1 MGACLQRS
9 APAAQRVASGR
20 TVSKA
25 ALSSAA
31 CMHKADRTRRHRKE
45 LRVDVLGIDIAKA
58 KFAVALRR
66 DDGKVRHKTFLNTP
80 SGFADLAVWLQRQQV
95 AHVHACLEATGTYGE
110 ALALWLHD
118 AGHIVSVVHPAV
130 IHAYAR
136 VQLACSKRERI

>member
-1 MGACLQRS
+1 MRACLQRS

-45 LRVDVLGIDIAKA
+45 LRVDVVLGIDIAKA

-80 SGFADLAVWLQRQQV
+80 SGFADLAVWLQRQPG
-95 AHVHACLEATGTYGE
+95 AHVTARLESTRPYGR
-110 ALALWLHD
+110 AQALWRHD
-118 AGHIVSVVHPAV
+118 PGAIDSPVNG
-130 IHAYAR
+130 
-136 VQLACSKRERI
+136 